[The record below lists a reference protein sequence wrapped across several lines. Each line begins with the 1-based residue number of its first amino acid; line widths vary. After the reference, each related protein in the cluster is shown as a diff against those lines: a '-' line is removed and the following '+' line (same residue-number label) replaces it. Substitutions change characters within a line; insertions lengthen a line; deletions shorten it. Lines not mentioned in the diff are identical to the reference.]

1 MTEIERIPAILVGAG
16 KWVDQFW
23 VPFLTAQPYLDV
35 VAVVDINQTAAR
47 PVSERLGTVDVFGS
61 MGEATSA
68 HPELVVA
75 LVISNPE
82 VHADLIVKAAEL
94 GLDVVTEKPAALT
107 VDGLRAL
114 QSLPASFKAVVIQNY
129 RYEAMIQTLRGV
141 LTTYELGAVH
151 GVSARFAADYRVFGS
166 WDVGDAHEMSHP
178 MLLEG
183 SIHHFDMMRY
193 LVGADASRVVASE
206 ANPAHS
212 SFKEGALVS
221 CIVEFSNGVLGTY
234 EASLLAAG
242 RENRWHHEYY
252 RLDCQRGS
260 IEFDGWQVRVLQGKS
275 VVNIEVI
282 GDPSARNGHLE
293 IVEQYVRWRT
303 GGPVAETALVD
314 NLKSVAMVMAA
325 VESIETGG
333 WCDVDN
339 VR

>member
-1 MTEIERIPAILVGAG
+1 MPAVLVGAG
-16 KWVDQFW
+16 KWAEEFW
-23 VPFLTAQPYLDV
+23 VPFLATQPYLDI
-35 VAVVDINQTAAR
+35 VAVVDINPTAAR
-47 PVSERLGTVDVFGS
+47 SVSEQLGTVDFFGS
-61 MGEATSA
+61 MGEAKGA

-75 LVISNPE
+75 LIVSSPE
-82 VHADLIVKAAEL
+82 VHPDLIVKAAEL

-114 QSLPASFKAVVIQNY
+114 KSLPASFKAVVTQNY

-141 LTTYELGAVH
+141 LTTYELGTVH

-166 WDVGDAHEMSHP
+166 WDVGNAHEMSHP

-221 CIVEFSNGVLGTY
+221 CIIEFTNGVLGTY
-234 EASLLAAG
+234 EASLLEAG

-252 RLDCQRGS
+252 RLDCARGS
-260 IEFDGWQVRVLQGKS
+260 IEFDGWQVRVLQGKT
-275 VVNIEVI
+275 VVNVEIT
-282 GDPSARNGHLE
+282 GDPSARGGHLE
-293 IVEQYVRWRT
+293 IVEQYVRWRA

-314 NLKSVAMVMAA
+314 NLRSVAMVMAA
-325 VESIETGG
+325 VKSIETGG
-333 WCDVDN
+333 WCGVDN